1 MNECVKK
8 VKGKVTTHLLLPLVL
23 GACVFFIGIG
33 ISIVDFELG
42 VIPMV
47 VSLIYML
54 IVFIMYKINKPIMVH
69 ELISFAM
76 EYAQVQKELL
86 QDFVIPYGL
95 LDKSGDIMWQN
106 AKLKEILGKED
117 YKTKPINSALEE
129 LNLDDIE
136 ELEENEVSSQEI
148 IHNGRNYRVELKKVN
163 VQSIFGRSNIL
174 NLEDVQEYLI
184 AVYLFDITEEK
195 RLTKENYEQ
204 KMIAG
209 LIYIDNYEEALQ
221 SVEEVRRSLLTAL
234 IDRKLNKYA
243 ANVDA
248 VLRKVEKDKY
258 VVVLKQKYLDVL
270 QSDKFSIIDD
280 VKTVSIGNDISVTI
294 SIGLGVGGAT
304 YNDNFDY
311 ARTAIDLA
319 LGRGG
324 DQAVVKDGD
333 KVYYYGGKTKQVEKN
348 TRVKARVKAHALREV
363 LQNKDKVM
371 IMGHK
376 IGDVD
381 SFGASIGVY
390 RTAKAMNK
398 KAHIVIN
405 EITSSVRPMIERFIE
420 SDEYEEDLF
429 LNSHQALEEIDNS
442 TVVVVVDVSR
452 PSYTECEEL
461 LEKSK
466 ATVVLDHH
474 RQSSEI
480 IENAVLSYIEPYASS
495 ACEMVAEIL
504 QYIQDGIKIKPLE
517 ADAMYGGIMID
528 TNNFSQ
534 KTGVRTFEAAA
545 FLRRNGADITRV
557 KKMFR
562 NDIGD
567 YKARATAVS
576 NAEVFLDAFAISECP
591 SENIESPTVTGA
603 QAANELLNINGIKA
617 SFVLTSYNDLI
628 YISARSIDE
637 INVQLIMER
646 LGGGGHMNVAGAQ
659 LENCTVEEA
668 KIVVKDTV
676 REMISQGEI

>member
-1 MNECVKK
+1 MNDCIKK
-8 VKGKVTTHLLLPLVL
+8 VKGKIATHLLLPLVL
-23 GACVFFIGIG
+23 AFCVFAVSIAICFVDFKLGMIPLAA
-33 ISIVDFELG
+33 SIVYAI
-42 VIPMV
+42 V
-47 VSLIYML
+47 
-54 IVFIMYKINKPIMVH
+54 VFIMYKINKPIMVYD
-69 ELISFAM
+69 LISFAM

-86 QDFVIPYGL
+86 QDLAFPYGL
-95 LDKSGDIMWQN
+95 LDKDGDIMWQN
-106 AKLKEILGKED
+106 AELKALLGAED
-117 YKTKPINSALEE
+117 YKAKPINSVIKELKLDGVTDLE
-129 LNLDDIE
+129 NNQIYT
-136 ELEENEVSSQEI
+136 QEI
-148 IHNGRNYRVELKKVN
+148 MFEGRCYRVELKKIN
-163 VQSIFGRSNIL
+163 VQSIFGRSNVLDIS
-174 NLEDVQEYLI
+174 DVQEFLVS
-184 AVYLFDITEEK
+184 VYLFDITEEK
-195 RLTKENYEQ
+195 RLLKENFEQ

-209 LIYIDNYEEALQ
+209 LVYIDNYEEALQ

-234 IDRKLNKYA
+234 IDRKLNKFA
-243 ANVDA
+243 AGIDA
-248 VLRKVEKDKY
+248 VIRKVEKDKY
-258 VVVLKQKYLDVL
+258 IIVLRQKYLEQL
-270 QSDKFSIIDD
+270 QSDKFSIVDD
-280 VKTVSIGNDISVTI
+280 VKTVSIGNDIQVTV

-311 ARTAIDLA
+311 ARVAIDLA

-333 KVYYYGGKTKQVEKN
+333 RVYYYGGKSKQVEKN

-363 LQNKDKVM
+363 LESKDKVL

-376 IGDVD
+376 IGDID
-381 SFGASIGVY
+381 SFGAAIGVY
-390 RTAKAMNK
+390 RTAKAMDK

-405 EITSSVRPMIERFIE
+405 EITSSVRPMIDKFIE
-420 SDEYEEDLF
+420 SNDYEDDLF
-429 LNSHQALEEIDNS
+429 VRSNQALEIIDNS

-452 PSYTECEEL
+452 PCYTECEEL
-461 LEKSK
+461 IEKSK

-474 RQSSEI
+474 RQSADVI
-480 IENAVLSYIEPYASS
+480 DNAVLSYIEPYASS

-567 YKARATAVS
+567 YKARAKAVS
-576 NAEVFLDAFAISECP
+576 DAEVFLDSYAISECP
-591 SENIESPTVTGA
+591 VENVESPTVVGA

-617 SFVLTSYNDLI
+617 SFVLTNYNNLV
-628 YISARSIDE
+628 YVSARSIDE

-676 REMISQGEI
+676 KEMLSQGEI

>member
-1 MNECVKK
+1 MNDCVKK
-8 VKGKVTTHLLLPLVL
+8 VKGKIATHLLLPMIL
-23 GACVFFIGIG
+23 GACVFVICVAICFIN
-33 ISIVDFELG
+33 FELG
-42 VIPMV
+42 IVPLVASI
-47 VSLIYML
+47 IYM
-54 IVFIMYKINKPIMVH
+54 IVVFIMYKINKPIMVYD
-69 ELISFAM
+69 LISFAM

-86 QDFVIPYGL
+86 QDLALPYGL
-95 LDKSGDIMWQN
+95 LDKEGDIMWQN
-106 AKLKEILGKED
+106 GELKALLGKED
-117 YKTKPINSALEE
+117 YKAKPINSVIKE
-129 LNLDDIE
+129 LKLDGIE
-136 ELEENEVSSQEI
+136 ELENNEIHTQEI
-148 IHNGRNYRVELKKVN
+148 TFNERIYRVELKKIN
-163 VQSIFGRSNIL
+163 VQSIFGRSNVLDIS
-174 NLEDVQEYLI
+174 DVQEYLVS
-184 AVYLFDITEEK
+184 VYLFDVTEEK
-195 RLTKENYEQ
+195 RLIKENFEQ

-209 LIYIDNYEEALQ
+209 MIYIDNYEEALQ

-243 ANVDA
+243 ANIDA

-258 VVVLKQKYLDVL
+258 IIILKQKYLEVL

-304 YNDNFDY
+304 YYDNFDY

-324 DQAVVKDGD
+324 DQAVVKDCD
-333 KVYYYGGKTKQVEKN
+333 RVYYYGGKSKQVEKN

-363 LQNKDKVM
+363 LENKDKVM

-376 IGDVD
+376 IGDID

-405 EITSSVRPMIERFIE
+405 EITSSVRPMIEKFME
-420 SDEYEEDLF
+420 SDEYEDDLF
-429 LNSHQALEEIDNS
+429 LKSNQALEAIDSS

-452 PSYTECEEL
+452 PSYTECAEL

-474 RQSSEI
+474 RQSADI

-495 ACEMVAEIL
+495 TCEMVAEIL

-528 TNNFSQ
+528 TNNFAQ

-562 NDIGD
+562 NDIDD
-567 YKARATAVS
+567 YKARAKAVS
-576 NAEVFLDAFAISECP
+576 QAEVFLEAYAISECP
-591 SENIESPTVTGA
+591 ADNVESPTVVGA

-617 SFVLTSYNDLI
+617 SFVLTDYNNRI

-676 REMISQGEI
+676 REMLSQGEI